1 VELFI
6 CEMGKIYFCGSFA
19 KHMTCI
25 EVVGDGE
32 VWDKAVGFSNFL
44 RCCAFYLRE
53 LVGRTA
59 FFPLNETFC
68 LLGFFPSLVRA
79 EPLLAAS

>member
-1 VELFI
+1 MELLI
-6 CEMGKIYFCGSFA
+6 CELGKIYFRWSFA

-25 EVVGDGE
+25 EVGGHGE
-32 VWDKAVGFSNFL
+32 VWDKAVGFSNL
-44 RCCAFYLRE
+44 LYHCAVYLRE
-53 LVGRTA
+53 LVGSWA

-68 LLGFFPSLVRA
+68 PLGFSPSLARV